1 MTTSAVSV
9 SLDQTPIEPID
20 FIRRALDSAKGRSAF
35 TVATVPAPLLPL
47 EAVVGAAADESAV
60 LWSPPEG
67 PGFAALGAA
76 ETFVGSGAARTE
88 QIRGLAEGFFSRL
101 EHVAL
106 GDDSPPPSLRCFG
119 GLSFQAGS
127 AAAEPWTGFG
137 DARFVFPRFRYAC
150 QGERA
155 WLSVGARADETASD
169 GSRRALVVATA
180 SLLSALHGAARSN
193 PVVTRPGARR
203 VVLRDE
209 TSEAEYRALVQAI
222 VDRIGQG
229 EFEKVVIARRSTLSF
244 EGPVD
249 VTSVLRDLAETSEHC
264 TRFAFR
270 FGRVTFLG
278 ATPERLI
285 RQKGLAI
292 DTEAL
297 AGSSDAAQA
306 VELMRSPKERQEHD
320 LVVREIVRALAPL
333 CVTLEHPTAP
343 EVRVLRH
350 LLHLT
355 TPIRGKLARPV
366 HVLDLVQRLH
376 PTPAVGGVP
385 GPDAVRFITEHEPA
399 QRGWYASPIG
409 WFDADGDGE
418 FAVGLRSGA
427 LVGDKAY
434 LYAGGG
440 IVKDSD
446 PASEYAETR
455 LKLATLSA
463 ALHVAQ

>member
-9 SLDQTPIEPID
+9 TLQEPPLDPVE
-20 FIRRALDSAKGRSAF
+20 FIRAALEANKARSAG
-35 TVATVPAPLLPL
+35 TVVVTVPAPSVAL
-47 EAVVGAAADESAV
+47 ETVLDAAAEESAV

-67 PGFAALGAA
+67 PGFVALGSV
-76 ETFVGSGAARTE
+76 ETFVGTGVLRTE
-88 QIRGLAEGFFSRL
+88 QIRSRAEAFFARL
-101 EHVAL
+101 EHVRSTEDA
-106 GDDSPPPSLRCFG
+106 PSLRCFG
-119 GLSFQAGS
+119 GLSFQPG
-127 AAAEPWTGFG
+127 AASAEPWTEFG
-137 DARFVFPRFRYAC
+137 DARFVFPRFRYC
-150 QGERA
+150 RQGDRGF
-155 WLSVGARADETASD
+155 LSVAARADETASEP
-169 GSRRALVVATA
+169 SRRALVAAA
-180 SLLSALHGAARSN
+180 SGLLDALHRASR
-193 PVVTRPGARR
+193 VVPTAVRPEARR
-203 VVLRDE
+203 VVSRDE
-209 TSEAEYRALVQAI
+209 TSETEYRGLVQRI
-222 VDRIGQG
+222 VDRIGAG
-229 EFEKVVIARRSTLSF
+229 EFQKVVIARRSTLSF
-244 EGPVD
+244 DAPVEP
-249 VTSVLRDLAETSEHC
+249 TSVLRDLAETSEHC

-270 FGRVTFLG
+270 FGKMTFVG

-285 RQKGLAI
+285 RRRGPSL

-297 AGSSDAAQA
+297 AGSSDGAQA
-306 VELMRSPKERQEHD
+306 AALMHSPKEREEHD

-333 CVTLEHPTAP
+333 CVTLDHPTAP

-355 TPIRGKLARPV
+355 TPIRGRLSAPV

-399 QRGWYASPIG
+399 ERGWYASPIG

-427 LVGDKAY
+427 LVGDRAY